1 MARAFT
7 SADIEEL
14 RRRAEAGESVRAIA
28 QHLSRS
34 YGVISK
40 VARRHGIKLARSWCR
55 QFTDKQ
61 IETMRLMAEVG
72 HPAAAIA
79 RQIGKRPAS
88 VRWKLSIRTRQRQS
102 RSGRHRILFKVDDAL
117 WRRCAAAAKG
127 RNVTIT
133 ELARLLIGT
142 AVSDDLVD
150 AVLDVPVP
158 KASVVPAK
166 RPRVPEV
173 SPLWS
178 IELNARRSP
187 APAGLRSTRSRHEP
201 SSARAEENEHLCG
214 RKKTATKH
222 IASGFPHLNR
232 SELSQRRHRPR
243 RAAVAAPSPRRI
255 RTRP

>member
-1 MARAFT
+1 MTRPFT
-7 SADIEEL
+7 DSDVAEL
-14 RRRAEAGESVRAIA
+14 RRRAEAGESVKAIA

-34 YGVISK
+34 YDVISK

-55 QFTDKQ
+55 QFTDKR

-88 VRWKLSIRTRQRQS
+88 VRWKLSALGIRTRQRQS

-142 AVSDDLVD
+142 AVSFDDLVD

-173 SPLWS
+173 WS

-201 SSARAEENEHLCG
+201 SSAQCGGKRAPLRAQKDCHQAYRFRFSPSQQVRIVPE
-214 RKKTATKH
+214 AT
-222 IASGFPHLNR
+222 S
-232 SELSQRRHRPR
+232 
-243 RAAVAAPSPRRI
+243 AAPSGGCGSFP
-255 RTRP
+255 